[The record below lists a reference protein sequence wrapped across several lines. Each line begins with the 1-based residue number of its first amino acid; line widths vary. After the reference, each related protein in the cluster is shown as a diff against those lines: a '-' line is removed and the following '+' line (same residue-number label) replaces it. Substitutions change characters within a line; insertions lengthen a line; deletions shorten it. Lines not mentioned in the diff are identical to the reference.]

1 MSIPISQQVDLL
13 YKQAFGVTKTDTAAN
28 KSPSN
33 EAIASPLLIRGDTQ
47 WTQSDQIPGTAA
59 AVANLVQAYT
69 GSSAVECVADNTTT
83 PVGGVYPTWKTN
95 LTYWIPQEFGS
106 TYAVKVYV
114 DDTGVADPTST
125 GTQIFAA
132 GSGGTGEFYYNYQS
146 GVLNFI
152 GETIPAAL
160 TSSKVLYVVAY
171 RYIGL
176 TGVTNLPDGTQIG
189 NLEITDQTVTGQDT
203 NANIILTPNGTGQVV
218 TSGNITASYFYG
230 NGSQLTGID
239 TSGVANGTSNVSIPA
254 ADGNIQLNVNGG
266 LTANVTDTGIVMTSG
281 NLDLGNVIA
290 TGVGTFT
297 GNVAGG
303 NITTA
308 GVVEATGNVIGGNIT
323 TVGVVAATGNVS
335 GGNLTTAGA
344 VEATGNGTFGNVAGG
359 NLVSASFFTGT
370 LIDGTSNITVNNNGN
385 VDLVSAGNTTV
396 VITGTGANVTG
407 TLNANGIA
415 TFGSVVSSQLTADA
429 GGNLTL
435 TAGSTDQ
442 YVEIRPTG
450 TGQVHVGGFKIES
463 LGAPTASTDAATK
476 QYVDD
481 IAQGL
486 SIQAPAVAASTGTLA
501 TMSGGTVA
509 YDNGTAGVGATLTIS
524 GSTLTAIDGV
534 TLSTDDRIVIK
545 DESTSAHNGIY
556 TYTSSTVLTRA
567 TDFDTPTEMAGGD
580 FVFVQQ
586 GTLYNDTGWV
596 MTDPVTTIGTD
607 PVTFVQFSG
616 AGSFTAGAG
625 LTLTGTEFSVNVDNL
640 TTDIS
645 GGNVVVKT
653 SAQLTTPNIGEA
665 TGTSLTATGNV
676 AGGNLTTAG
685 IVSATGNVIGGNVT
699 TGGLV
704 LATGNVT
711 GGNITTAGV
720 VAATGNVSGGNLTTA
735 GNIDTSAGIFNGD
748 GYGISNIAAG
758 NIVGLNLSGIS
769 NGTSNVDIATADGNI
784 TMSVNSVGNVAVITA
799 TGLELTG
806 TALIS
811 STVTAPAFT
820 ANTGL
825 FTGDGG
831 GLSNVVGANVTGE
844 VTFAATANAVAGA
857 NVSGQVA
864 NALVSGTVYTAAQPN
879 ITSVGTLTS
888 VAVSGDANV
897 AGVINV
903 GPSEISTIG
912 AGTVTTTAITS
923 DVIVQFPVA
932 GLNGVE
938 FIVKSIDSTGSKYS
952 VATVLAVTDGTN
964 VDFSIYGQAF
974 LGATTGTLSVAIS
987 GANIALSTTP
997 ASSNSTV
1004 WTTQYRSI

>member
-1 MSIPISQQVDLL
+1 MSIPIAQQVDLL

-114 DDTGVADPTST
+114 DSTGAADPTST

-152 GETIPAAL
+152 GETIPTEL
-160 TSSKVLYVVAY
+160 GSSDVLYVVAY

-203 NANIILTPNGTGQVV
+203 DANIVLTPNGTGQVV
-218 TSGNITASYFYG
+218 TSGNVTASFFYG

-254 ADGNIQLNVNGG
+254 ADGNIELNVNGG

-303 NITTA
+303 NISTGGILSVTGNATA
-308 GVVEATGNVIGGNIT
+308 GNVD
-323 TVGVVAATGNVS
+323 
-335 GGNLTTAGA
+335 
-344 VEATGNGTFGNVAGG
+344 GG
-359 NLVSASFFTGT
+359 NLVQASFFTGT
-370 LIDGTSNITVNNNGN
+370 LIDGTSNITITNNGN
-385 VDLVSAGNTTV
+385 IDLVSAGNSTAVISGTGLD
-396 VITGTGANVTG
+396 ITGTVD
-407 TLNANGIA
+407 ANGVGS
-415 TFGSVVSSQLTADA
+415 FGSVVTAQVTGA
-429 GGNLTL
+429 GSGNLTL
-435 TAGSTDQ
+435 TAGSADD

-463 LGAPTASTDAATK
+463 LGSPTASTDAATK

-481 IAQGL
+481 VAQGL
-486 SIQAPAVAASTGTLA
+486 AVQAPAICGSTDTLA
-501 TMSGGTVA
+501 VMSGGTVV

-524 GSTLTAIDGV
+524 GDTLTVIDGV
-534 TLSTDDRIVIK
+534 TLTVGDRIVIK
-545 DESTSAHNGIY
+545 DEASLPNNGIY
-556 TYTSSTVLTRA
+556 TYTSTTVLTRA
-567 TDFDTPTEMAGGD
+567 TDFDTPVEMAGGD
-580 FVFVQQ
+580 FVFIQQ
-586 GTLYNDTGWV
+586 GTTLNDTGFV
-596 MTDPVTTIGTD
+596 MTDPVVTVGTSD
-607 PVTFVQFSG
+607 VTFVQFSG

-625 LTLTGTEFSVNVDNL
+625 LTLTGTEFSVNTDNL

-653 SAQLTTPNIGEA
+653 SAQFTTPDIGAA

-676 AGGNLTTAG
+676 AGGNLTTVG
-685 IVSATGNVIGGNVT
+685 VVSATGNVIGGNVT

-704 LATGNVT
+704 SAVGNVT

-784 TMSVNSVGNVAVITA
+784 TMSVDGTGNVAVIDA
-799 TGLELTG
+799 TGIVVTG
-806 TALIS
+806 TAGIS
-811 STVTAPAFT
+811 GTVTAPAFT

-844 VTFAATANAVAGA
+844 VAFAAVANSVAGG

-864 NALVSGTVYTAAQPN
+864 NALVSGTVYTPAQAN
-879 ITSVGTLTS
+879 ITSLGTLTS
-888 VAVSGDANV
+888 VSVSGTANV
-897 AGVINV
+897 AGNV
-903 GPSEISTIG
+903 NIGASEISTL
-912 AGTVTTTAITS
+912 AASTVTTTTTSQTAIAS
-923 DVIVQFPVA
+923 FAIS
-932 GLNGVE
+932 GINGVE
-938 FIVKSIDSTGSKYS
+938 FLVKGIDATSGNTS
-952 VATVLAVTDGTN
+952 VATVLAVTDGST
-964 VDFSIYGQAF
+964 VDFSVYGQAF
-974 LGATTGTLSVAIS
+974 LTGTC
-987 GANIALSTTP
+987 GALAVGLNGSDLELLTTP
-997 ASSNSTV
+997 AATNSTV
-1004 WTTQYRSI
+1004 WVTQYRFI

>member
-1 MSIPISQQVDLL
+1 M
-13 YKQAFGVTKTDTAAN
+13 
-28 KSPSN
+28 
-33 EAIASPLLIRGDTQ
+33 AIKPFNS
-47 WTQSDQIPGTAA
+47 
-59 AVANLVQAYT
+59 VAGFSV
-69 GSSAVECVADNTTT
+69 
-83 PVGGVYPTWKTN
+83 
-95 LTYWIPQEFGS
+95 
-106 TYAVKVYV
+106 
-114 DDTGVADPTST
+114 
-125 GTQIFAA
+125 
-132 GSGGTGEFYYNYQS
+132 
-146 GVLNFI
+146 
-152 GETIPAAL
+152 GETP
-160 TSSKVLYVVAY
+160 
-171 RYIGL
+171 
-176 TGVTNLPDGTQIG
+176 
-189 NLEITDQTVTGQDT
+189 
-203 NANIILTPNGTGQVV
+203 ANIILGNGYITTNGATFTANIAALGVLTDNLYYANGVPWDLQEPAGSNTEVQFNNAQNFGASSNFTFDTATANLGV
-218 TSGNITASYFYG
+218 SGNINLTTGKYYG
-230 NGSQLTGID
+230 DGSQLTGID
-239 TSGVANGTSNVSIPA
+239 TSRIANGTSNVRIPA

-266 LTANVTDTGIVMTSG
+266 LTANITDTGIVATGG
-281 NLDLGNVIA
+281 NLDIANIIA
-290 TGVGTFT
+290 TGTGAFT
-297 GNVAGG
+297 GNLSGGNLNTGGLVDATGNVSGGNLTTAGLVLATGNVSGG

-308 GVVEATGNVIGGNIT
+308 GVVDATGNVSGANLTSAGVVEVTGNVIGGNITTVGLVSATGNVSGGNITTAGVVDATGNVSGANLTSGGVVEVTGNVIGGNIT
-323 TVGVVAATGNVS
+323 TVGVVSATGNVS
-335 GGNLTTAGA
+335 GGNITTAGL
-344 VEATGNGTFGNVAGG
+344 VSATGNGTFGNVSGG

-396 VITGTGANVTG
+396 VITSTGANVTG

-415 TFGSVVSSQLTADA
+415 TFGSVVSSQLTAVV

-463 LGAPTASTDAATK
+463 LGTPTASTDAATK

-481 IAQGL
+481 VAQGL
-486 SIQAPAVAASTGTLA
+486 AIQAPAIVASTGTLA
-501 TMSGGTVA
+501 TMSGGTVT

-524 GSTLTAIDGV
+524 GSTLTVIDGI

-545 DESTSAHNGIY
+545 DEATSAHNGIY

-580 FVFVQQ
+580 FVFIQQ
-586 GTLYNDTGWV
+586 GTVYNDTGWV

-625 LTLTGTEFSVNVDNL
+625 LTLTGTVFSVNTDNL
-640 TTDIS
+640 TTDIA

-685 IVSATGNVIGGNVT
+685 IVSATGNIIGGNVYANSGT
-699 TGGLV
+699 IGASLLTGTLTTAAQPNVTSVGTLTSLTVTGNTSSGNLSTGGIV
-704 LATGNVT
+704 S
-711 GGNITTAGV
+711 
-720 VAATGNVSGGNLTTA
+720 ATGNVSGGNITTA
-735 GNIDTSAGIFNGD
+735 GNIDTTAGIFNGD

-769 NGTSNVDIATADGNI
+769 NGTSNVDIATVNGNI
-784 TMSVNSVGNVAVITA
+784 TLSVNSVSNVAIITA
-799 TGLELTG
+799 TGLEVAG
-806 TALIS
+806 TAGI
-811 STVTAPAFT
+811 
-820 ANTGL
+820 
-825 FTGDGG
+825 
-831 GLSNVVGANVTGE
+831 
-844 VTFAATANAVAGA
+844 
-857 NVSGQVA
+857 
-864 NALVSGTVYTAAQPN
+864 
-879 ITSVGTLTS
+879 
-888 VAVSGDANV
+888 SGDANI
-897 AGVINV
+897 AGVVNV
-903 GPSEISTIG
+903 GVSEISTIG
-912 AGTVTTTAITS
+912 AESVTTTAITS
-923 DVIVQFPVA
+923 EVIAQFPVA

-938 FIVKSIDSTGSKYS
+938 FIVKSIDSTGLKYG